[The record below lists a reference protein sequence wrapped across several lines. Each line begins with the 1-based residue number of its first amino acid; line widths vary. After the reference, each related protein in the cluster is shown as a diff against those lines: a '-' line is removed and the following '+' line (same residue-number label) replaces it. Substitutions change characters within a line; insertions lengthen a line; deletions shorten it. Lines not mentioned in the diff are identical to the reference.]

1 MVKTLWRGAF
11 NYQRSM
17 EPIMYRYAYTKRQAW
32 KVMCDEIARR
42 NNVPEAYVYGLFD
55 GSKPNFEITIEKEV
69 KPCDVAAVRTT

>member
-17 EPIMYRYAYTKRQAW
+17 EPIIYRYAYTERQAW

-69 KPCDVAAVRTT
+69 RKNGV

>member
-1 MVKTLWRGAF
+1 MVKPKQLWRGAF

-42 NNVPEAYVYGLFD
+42 NDVPYSYVYSYFD
-55 GSKPNFEITIEKEV
+55 GSKANFEITVEMEV
-69 KPCDVAAVRTT
+69 KET